1 MQPIF
6 YCCKRYLNIID
17 DGDSVISVKLQSILE
32 SALSGLHYELV
43 DLELMHG
50 GLIRVFIDKPGGIS
64 VDDCAL
70 VSNHLTRLFMVE
82 NVDYQRL
89 EISSPGL
96 DRPLKKEVDF
106 VRFQG
111 ETAKI
116 QLRMA
121 LDPIENR
128 RRFMGKIV
136 GVKEDVVQLEVDG
149 EIYDLPMDLIEKARL
164 EPKF

>member
-1 MQPIF
+1 M
-6 YCCKRYLNIID
+6 
-17 DGDSVISVKLQSILE
+17 ISVKLQSILE
-32 SALSGLHYELV
+32 TALSGLHYELV

-50 GLIRVFIDKPGGIS
+50 GLIRIFIDKPGGIS

-70 VSNHLTRLFMVE
+70 VSNHLTRLFIVE

-96 DRPLKKEVDF
+96 DRPLKKEGDF

-111 ETAKI
+111 EIAKI

-136 GVKEDVVQLEVDG
+136 GVTEKVVQLEVDG